1 MIEEFKRYLL
11 DNFNEIDNLDDKLKK
26 LNDYYLFLIEYNK
39 KINLTRITDE
49 EDVYYKHFLDSL
61 IPFKNI
67 KLDSKNLFDIGS
79 GAGFPGVVLAIFNPN
94 LKVVLCESINK
105 KAVFLDNLIKHL
117 KLENALV
124 YTGRAED
131 YHKTNNTKFD
141 YITARAVSSIDN
153 LLKYSVN
160 LVDNNSKVILYKGL
174 NYQDELKEVRTKKF
188 VLKEKIEFNLP
199 KEYGSRVCLVY
210 TLR

>member
-1 MIEEFKRYLL
+1 MIEEFKKYLL
-11 DNFNEIDNLDDKLKK
+11 DNFNKIDNLDDKLKK
-26 LNDYYLFLIEYNK
+26 LNDYYLFLIDYNK
-39 KINLTRITDE
+39 KINLTRITGE

-67 KLDSKNLFDIGS
+67 TLDNKNLFDIGS
-79 GAGFPGVVLAIFNPN
+79 GAGFPGVVLAIFNPL

-105 KAVFLDNLIKHL
+105 KAVFLDNLIRYL
-117 KLENALV
+117 KLENAMV

-131 YHKTNNTKFD
+131 YYKISNNKFD

-174 NYQDELKEVRTKKF
+174 NYQDELKEVKSKKF
-188 VLKEKIEFNLP
+188 NLKKKIEFNLP